1 VHPYYASALAPGTGA
16 MAGAGAVAL
25 VALLR
30 GRLRWWALALLAGG
44 ILATLAAQIVLLHR
58 EQYMAWFVPVLM
70 VGAAAAFTAL
80 LLRRRFAAPAMA
92 LLFCL
97 LVVAPAA
104 YAATTWLAPVE
115 GTFPAAGP
123 KAAAGAGG
131 VGVSGSHLVSY
142 RDLIRYV
149 ETNGTGSR
157 WGLFTDAAPTAAP
170 FILLG
175 LNAGA
180 LAGYSGTD
188 PTLDG
193 PGLARLVA
201 RHEAR
206 YVVLGGEFASRG
218 GNRATAAVLRACRL
232 VDPRAW
238 HGPTISPFGLA
249 LFDCAG
255 RESRLA
261 SS

>member
-1 VHPYYASALAPGTGA
+1 V
-16 MAGAGAVAL
+16 
-25 VALLR
+25 R
-30 GRLRWWALALLAGG
+30 
-44 ILATLAAQIVLLHR
+44 LHR
-58 EQYMAWFVPVLM
+58 EQYLSWFVPVLM
-70 VGAAAAFTAL
+70 VGAAGTFTAL
-80 LLRRRFAAPAMA
+80 LLRRRLAAPSMA

-97 LVVAPAA
+97 LMVAPGA

-131 VGVSGSHLVSY
+131 VGVSGSHLATY
-142 RDLIRYV
+142 RDLIDYV

-157 WGLFTDAAPTAAP
+157 WPLFTDAAPTAAP

-175 LNAGA
+175 LNAGS

-188 PTLDG
+188 PALDG

-201 RHEAR
+201 RREAR
-206 YVVLGGEFASRG
+206 YVLLGGEFASRG
-218 GNRATAAVLRACRL
+218 GNRATVAVLEACRL

-238 HGPTISPFGLA
+238 HGPSVSPFGLA

-255 RESRLA
+255 HERALA
-261 SS
+261 RH